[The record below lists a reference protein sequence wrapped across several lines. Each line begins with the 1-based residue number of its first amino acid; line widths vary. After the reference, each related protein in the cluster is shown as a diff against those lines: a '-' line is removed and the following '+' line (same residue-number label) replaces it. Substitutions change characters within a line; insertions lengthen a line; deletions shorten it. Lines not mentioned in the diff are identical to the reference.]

1 MTDKQNEQLNQAQQA
16 LKAGETEKALKKLA
30 TLNDE
35 VDAYEVNLAY
45 VKSLTQAENY
55 TQALVIANERR
66 FEYQNSATGVEL
78 LINLELKNGNFINA
92 RLLVESLPEI
102 PKNRFQK
109 NIHLSEHQALVL
121 MPQTLRTRQQHF
133 FHLGDGGF
141 IKQQRNFNDAV
152 QLPLDLYLQGSQF
165 VLRDPFVK
173 PIIKSSLVQVL
184 VKLKINKEFKLL
196 WLDNHEN
203 PIIPAKFATIETHPT
218 VEHVYHVLQHKYENN
233 DPITYHMRL
242 QQFNLQVALLYPF
255 INKAIIDP
263 QKWVAIMG
271 TPRQGGEAP
280 IVQEMRNWQERLNQ
294 ILVQMGI

>member
-45 VKSLTQAENY
+45 VKALTQAENY

-102 PKNRFQK
+102 SKNRFQK
-109 NIHLSEHQALVL
+109 NIHLSEHQALVS

-196 WLDNHEN
+196 WLDNQEY
-203 PIIPAKFATIETHPT
+203 PIIPAKFATIETHAT